1 MVDWSL
7 ARQIARFAAGDS
19 SVASTDFDLAAL
31 SVDVQ
36 GPVAGY
42 TGLRPPDPLPA
53 AEVLDRRAWAE
64 VNVGTMAGLL
74 EPVTERISTRLES
87 GGPLVGPMKTV
98 TGAALAAEVGLV
110 IGYMS
115 QRVLGQFEL
124 SLLQPE
130 APARLLFVGPNL
142 DRAVEQ
148 MQVDRDSFLTW
159 IVLHEVTHVF
169 EFSGVPWL
177 RGHLGALIREFLT
190 TVEVRVERGAGG
202 GLPSLPD
209 AKRIAETFREGGLAA
224 LVQTREQRDVME
236 RVQATMAVVEGY
248 SEHVMDAV
256 GEHVVASYAGLREAM
271 EKRRRNRS
279 APERALQRLLGF
291 DLKMRQYELGK
302 QFCDGAVQLAG
313 VAGLNQV
320 WEHPDRLPTLVE
332 LERPGEWLARLQ
344 RERAL
349 PAGAAGALPESS

>member
-19 SVASTDFDLAAL
+19 ALPVPAPDLAAL
-31 SVDVQ
+31 AIGVQ

-42 TGLRPPDPLPA
+42 TGLRPPDPLPG

-64 VNVGTMAGLL
+64 INIGTVAALL
-74 EPVTERISTRLES
+74 EPVTERISTRLDN
-87 GGPLVGPMKTV
+87 GGPLIGPMRTL

-115 QRVLGQFEL
+115 QRVLGQYEL

-148 MQVDRDSFLTW
+148 MEVDRDSFLTW
-159 IVLHEVTHVF
+159 IALHEVTHVF

-177 RGHLGALIREFLT
+177 RGHLGQLIREFLT
-190 TVEVRVERGAGG
+190 TVEVRIERGAGG

-209 AKRIAETFREGGLAA
+209 AKKIAETFREGGLAA
-224 LVQTREQRDVME
+224 LVQTGEQRHLID
-236 RVQATMAVVEGY
+236 RIQATMAVVEGY

-256 GEHVVASYAGLREAM
+256 GEHVVSSYAGLREAM
-271 EKRRRNRS
+271 ERRRRNRS

-302 QFCDGAVQLAG
+302 QFCDGAVALAG
-313 VAGLNQV
+313 VPGLNQV
-320 WEHPDRLPTLVE
+320 WEHPDRLPSLAE
-332 LERPGEWLARLQ
+332 LERPGEWLARIQ

-349 PAGAAGALPESS
+349 PAGSGAGLPESS